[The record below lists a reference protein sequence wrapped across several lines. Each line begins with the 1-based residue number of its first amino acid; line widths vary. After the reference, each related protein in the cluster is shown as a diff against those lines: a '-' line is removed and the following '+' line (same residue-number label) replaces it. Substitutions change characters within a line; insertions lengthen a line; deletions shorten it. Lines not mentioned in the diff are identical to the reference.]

1 MPRPLLRDDKWERM
15 TDVLP
20 GKANDCEITAKNN
33 RLYSEAV
40 LWMRRRAV
48 HGATGVT
55 NWRTTYTRYW
65 NWGKKGV

>member
-33 RLYSEAV
+33 RLYSDAA
-40 LWMRRRAV
+40 LYFPSAKR
-48 HGATGVT
+48 GAKGGV
-55 NWRTTYTRYW
+55 
-65 NWGKKGV
+65 VALC